1 MNDHRQVSFHD
12 EPLILVDEQDN
23 IRGHL
28 DKAACHEGEGI
39 LHRAFSIFLFD
50 ENGRLLLQQRSA
62 DKPLWGGYW
71 SNTVCS
77 HPRKGES
84 YETATK
90 RRLADELGIQ
100 ADLVYLFRFQYQAT
114 FRDVG
119 SENEVCSVFI
129 GRFNG
134 PLNANET
141 EVSAVRWMDP
151 DELDEWIRMEPDE
164 LTPWFRMEWERIR
177 SEHWET
183 VRRVMENG
191 VAGRLQG

>member
-1 MNDHRQVSFHD
+1 MNGHPQVSFHD

-23 IRGHL
+23 VRGHL
-28 DKAACHEGEGI
+28 DKAACHVGDGI

-50 ENGRLLLQQRSA
+50 GGGRLLLQQRSA

-90 RRLADELGIQ
+90 RRLADELGIE
-100 ADLVYLFRFQYQAT
+100 ADLVYLFRFQYHAR

-119 SENEVCSVFI
+119 SENELCSVFI
-129 GRFNG
+129 GRFDG
-134 PLNANET
+134 TVSPNET
-141 EVSAVRWMDP
+141 EIASVRWIQP
-151 DELDEWIRMEPDE
+151 DELDRWMETAPDE

-177 SEHWET
+177 TDHWK
-183 VRRVMENG
+183 G
-191 VAGRLQG
+191 VQQVITGDVAEE

>member
-1 MNDHRQVSFHD
+1 MNGHQQVSFHD

-23 IRGHL
+23 VRGHL
-28 DKAACHEGEGI
+28 DKAACHVGDGI

-50 ENGRLLLQQRSA
+50 GEGRLLLQQRSA

-84 YETATK
+84 YEAATK
-90 RRLADELGIQ
+90 RRLADELGIE
-100 ADLVYLFRFQYQAT
+100 ADLVYLFRFQYQAR

-119 SENEVCSVFI
+119 SENELCSVFI

-134 PLNANET
+134 TVLPNST
-141 EVSAVRWMDP
+141 EIAAVRWIQP
-151 DELDEWIRMEPDE
+151 DELDRWMETAPDE
-164 LTPWFRMEWERIR
+164 LTPWFRMEWDRIR
-177 SEHWET
+177 NNHWQAVQHVITGDAAE
-183 VRRVMENG
+183 E
-191 VAGRLQG
+191 